1 MPIALRRADID
12 VAAEQ
17 LHPLP
22 HTVQSASLRIS
33 SRTHRHGQPVG
44 DRQFYR
50 RRRDA
55 QRDDGLTVESAVV
68 CAAERTATGWQWLHL
83 SSQAKEVV
91 VRTYFDELSRDVWHG
106 MFIGE
111 VRP

>member
-1 MPIALRRADID
+1 MTDID
-12 VAAEQ
+12 MIDNFSFRNGETLCVQDGDLTDCRYALMFATVK
-17 LHPLP
+17 PLP
-22 HTVQSASLRIS
+22 GLA
-33 SRTHRHGQPVG
+33 
-44 DRQFYR
+44 
-50 RRRDA
+50 A